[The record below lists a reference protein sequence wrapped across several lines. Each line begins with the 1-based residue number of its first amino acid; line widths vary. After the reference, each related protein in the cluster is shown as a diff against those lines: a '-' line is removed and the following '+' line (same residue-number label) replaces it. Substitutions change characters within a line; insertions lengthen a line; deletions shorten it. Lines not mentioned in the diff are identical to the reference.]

1 MAKREKVFA
10 VFGLGAFGTEC
21 CRVLSE
27 KGGKVVAFDN
37 RPQPVERVGDL
48 VSQAMVLDSTDE
60 EALKGAPL
68 ENVDVAIVAIG
79 GAIEASILTTALLKS
94 AGIPYIIARAV
105 SDVHMR
111 VLSQIGANE
120 VVNLEIEE
128 GRRVAS
134 RLITAEVLETIPVTE
149 DYSIVEL
156 YTPESMV
163 GKPLERL
170 DLRKNH
176 RVNIIAIER
185 FKTTVDEQGNPAREE
200 RVILPTKDD
209 VLLAEDILI
218 MVGRNSD
225 LEAFRDVT

>member
-1 MAKREKVFA
+1 MAKQEKVFA
-10 VFGLGAFGTEC
+10 VFGLGAFGGEL
-21 CRVLSE
+21 CRVLTE
-27 KGGKVVAFDN
+27 KGGKVIAFDN
-37 RPQPVERVGDL
+37 RPQPVERIKDS

-68 ENVDVAIVAIG
+68 ENVDIAIVAIG
-79 GAIEASILTTALLKS
+79 DDVEASILTTALLKN
-94 AGIPYIIARAV
+94 AGVPYVIARAV
-105 SDVHMR
+105 TDVHMR
-111 VLSQIGANE
+111 VLRQIGANE
-120 VVNLEIEE
+120 VINLEIEE

-134 RLITAEVLETIPVTE
+134 RLLTAEVLETIPVTE

-170 DLRKNH
+170 DLRKTY

-185 FKTTVDEQGNPAREE
+185 FKTTVDEQGNPVREE

-209 VLLAEDILI
+209 VLLADDILI

-225 LEAFRDVT
+225 LESFREVS